1 MRNVSILV
9 ATMGLAACA
18 SLNHNDDIAE
28 QSRLLLLSCD
38 NGAALSARLDESE
51 AAVTMD
57 GETIVLPRADI
68 SQTESYTNGRLTL
81 IVEDPGARVAVGR
94 RAFAN
99 CENMAE
105 SDPWRSAIDRD
116 VDFRAGGNEP
126 GWNVELAGDRLSYVG
141 DYGETEI
148 TAPLTARVVDPSS
161 EARQWDARS
170 GSHSITLMATPR
182 TCRDTMADR
191 VYGETVTIIVDG
203 ESHQGCGW
211 TLSP

>member
-1 MRNVSILV
+1 MRNISILV

-18 SLNHNDDIAE
+18 SLSPGDDLAE

-38 NGAALSARLDESE
+38 NGAALSARLDGSE

-68 SQTESYTNGRLTL
+68 SQNESYTNGRLTL
-81 IVEDPGARVAVGR
+81 IVEEPGARVAVGR
-94 RAFAN
+94 RAFAS
-99 CENMAE
+99 CEDMAK
-105 SDPWRSAIDRD
+105 SAPWRSAIDRG

-126 GWNVELAGDRLSYVG
+126 GWNVELADDRLSYVG

-148 TAPLTARVVDPSS
+148 TAPLLAPVVEPATGTRRW
-161 EARQWDARS
+161 EARS
-170 GSHSITLMATPR
+170 GAHSITLTVSPQ
-182 TCRDTMADR
+182 TCQDTMADR
-191 VYGETVTIIVDG
+191 AYGETVTIVVDG
-203 ESHQGCGW
+203 ENDQGCGW